1 MDLKQIERTLFG
13 DDTEQVN
20 KGIGYQ
26 PPQQPQLKIITSEEV
41 DSITDE
47 ASSLHGVPKQ
57 LIRAIIDNESDRT
70 PDGKYIASGKSR
82 VAGHPSSATGLMQL
96 IDSTAKS
103 MGVEDAT
110 DPKQNVMGGA
120 KYLRSLM
127 DRYNGDQ
134 EKALAAYFKGPKT
147 VDEWLKQNPDVK
159 QLPGDTGGTTVAD
172 YIGRVSKNIQKY
184 GGKLEVSST
193 SQLAPDD
200 INNPDYL
207 SKILFGE
214 IEPQQTKQVQPA
226 QPPIGQ
232 TQRSEPFSMPGGIQ
246 EQEKEG
252 IIPRL
257 AKAWGR
263 SVASLE
269 SGVGGALELTHIPG
283 VKNIGQAVS
292 EDAKAMRE
300 FYKVEDAGLVDQIA
314 EGVSSGLQFLVPGL
328 GVAKGAK
335 VVSMLGNTANAA
347 KIASWLGIG
356 TNAVLEAAVESGNSY
371 NALQEKGVDDKEA
384 TVRALGS
391 FGANL
396 ALITATNAVGG
407 MFGRNIDEVKK
418 TLPQLIKEGAK
429 KLPKEMLSEGFQESG
444 QEVIGTVTEKEELDA
459 KNIALAGGLGA
470 ITAGIMSPIGLIS
483 ENQQRKSAG
492 SETPSTIAEKT
503 QPQQFDIV
511 DEKGNVIPGAGR
523 NEPPPIADD
532 NPLIGAGRIQEPVV
546 SPTEKADVPSVQTV
560 PEEQPVDAV
569 PPAST
574 PEVKQEV
581 LPTEPTTPKEI
592 TATEEQLKSVKEKV
606 SGIEGI
612 EFQGSNPGIEG
623 KNKKTGESRFVPPTF
638 EFKDKVSGG
647 NFTLKEEDV
656 TPERINIIVEG
667 LRKNVKPEIEQKNP
681 AVEPVEVKPTEP
693 VSTKQETTEKP
704 VEIKAES
711 KPVKFSDWHK
721 EQEEKYGLTKNT
733 EVTYNVAGVEK
744 TGKFTG
750 FTKSK
755 TGEAKARISIK
766 TDTGYSI
773 ASVSPSTIKGIKT
786 YEPVLEKKPEDVK
799 KEVLSYDRP
808 PEVQKEVEQ
817 VNVIPTDAQKEAG
830 NYKKGHIKLSGMDIS
845 IENPAGSER
854 RGKSPEGKEWSSKI
868 NHDYGYIRGT
878 KGADAYRGNNTD
890 QLDVF
895 MNPGIKE
902 DESRD
907 VFIVNQKDPKTGKFD
922 EHKIMVGFTNKN
934 EAAKAYLSNYEK
946 GWKGMKSIVRMPMD
960 KFKEWAYSDQT
971 QYELKENESEQ
982 DIISKMAEPI
992 YKGGIEFQSRVG
1004 KVNEPE
1010 IRSSADRQAK
1020 QLYDD
1025 IQNKDI
1031 DKLTNRL
1038 PVLQNKASRKA
1049 FEIATGIML
1058 PKTVGGTTEAIR
1070 KFVGEEKYDKHFLDI
1085 AQAQA
1090 AKVEEA
1096 KAKEYN
1102 TERDKLLDS
1111 KVPGQQGS
1119 TYRSLID
1126 NHAKAGYS
1134 VKVDKVGIREVYK
1147 LVKAGEPVSTIL
1159 PKKMIGEYALEK
1171 MPKYVEPAKS
1181 EFDTLTDDLREI
1193 DKEIAKEKQFNK
1205 KVELNKKYLEIINK
1219 LKKLDTGKEMS
1230 NEKEDSKKT
1239 ETLLNTSEQRK
1250 PTEIPEA
1257 IPEYQKTTSSNLVDS
1272 YAEKLKTGE
1281 KIKNTRE
1288 ILDIAD
1294 KVYGG
1299 TIGEGKY
1306 GIRDAYD
1313 ALETAMNK
1321 HIEEKGLSENPKEAI
1336 ASLNEAIKILPTQTV
1351 RTEGQV
1357 EKQQFSTPPSEAYLA
1372 VKASGIKEGMSGLE
1386 PSAGDGNIATMMRIA
1401 NKGKGTIHV
1410 NEIDA
1415 RRRENLK
1422 ILGFDPTNHDAEYLH
1437 STLPD
1442 NIKPDVVV
1450 MNPPF
1455 SSTGGRLKSHDTG
1468 FGAEHV
1474 RQALLRLKEGGRLV
1488 AIVGNGMAFG
1498 KPKMA
1503 AWWNRIKKDYNV
1515 RANVGIS
1522 GKEYEK
1528 YGTGFDNN
1536 IIVIDKTG
1544 PTENIESAITGE
1556 GLTVEQGYD
1565 KLEPLMKEDVYG
1577 RIKGDVSE
1585 YGKTVDEEKPKGSV
1599 RGETADISGTPA
1611 VSGSGRGT
1619 DTKQGSRAKPKPVE
1633 DMGEPVG
1640 VGSESTGTVDTEG
1653 VQPGTGAEPVAETKQ
1668 GPAKTV
1674 LPESG
1679 SGDVGRPGRK
1689 QERVQLKKEV
1699 KSSIEEES
1707 GGVYAKYKVKKA
1719 VYKGAVPHPANI
1731 SESVTMASIEVPDVT
1746 YELAIPKSIITS
1758 GAISD
1763 AQLEAITYACQAHEQ
1778 RLPNG
1783 MRKEYLIGDGC
1794 VSGDTLIFNP
1804 ISGKSLSI
1812 KELYIKKE
1820 KHFVLSIT
1828 KNGLTPAIADSPF
1841 IKGVAELFKIILEDG
1856 KEIVVTNNH
1865 RFLTPNGWM
1874 RIVDGLT
1881 SGSFISSLDTGCNDS
1896 VVYPSVHVSD
1906 GEHLKKKPEDCL
1918 DHYCYDLRL
1927 CDEQLLSDQ
1936 DIFQGRSP
1944 QQDGALLRIQALL
1957 QKDDLDILQEYIHL
1971 SLLIS
1976 RHSKNSS
1983 YTEESLDLSSI
1994 LHLIGE
2000 ESFLSLAEK
2009 HKVSGRSLSEI
2020 VLPHLQ
2026 ALKEVLCLNSFSC
2039 NKNARWNRIV
2049 SIEFY
2054 KKEEYYD
2061 MYVPGV
2067 QNYVANDVINH
2078 NTGMGK
2084 ARTLLGIIYENSLRG
2099 KKKFV
2104 YITKSKG
2111 LVNQLKGDME
2121 AMGINIP
2128 VIPLE
2133 KYKKG
2138 DKIDASE
2145 GILFGTYSTVSG
2157 DFSSSKGR
2165 YNQVLE
2171 WFGKDTDSVFVFD
2184 ESHLMKNVSESYVPW
2199 GSEEDSVKQLSEGSQ
2214 RGQMGVQFKKDLPNA
2229 RFVNASAT
2237 AATEPVNLAYLTRL
2251 GLWGEGTPFKDFIA
2265 FLNTMR
2271 DGGVGAME
2279 LLARDMKANG
2289 LYLARSISYDGV
2301 NYDTLNHVLAKDE
2314 KMIYNDM
2321 ADFWSEILVKMED
2334 AAKNANMKK
2343 ESQRIM
2349 KQFYAAQQRFFL
2361 QLMMSF
2367 QVETMIKDADTKL
2380 KNGNSVVISL
2390 FNTNEQQTDKKVSE
2404 AINNGI
2410 DIDSMDFSPKDSMKQ
2425 MIENNFPIYQ
2435 YEEYND
2441 DDGAKRVR
2449 QVIDP
2454 NTGEPLINK
2463 ENLDMRQ
2470 KLIDKIEN
2478 FRTPENPIDRIVN
2491 HFGFEKVAEITG
2503 RKKRI
2508 VVVNGRKE
2516 YRDRATKGVAQKD
2529 INTHELKQ
2537 FMNGDK
2543 RVAII
2548 SGAAA
2553 TGFDLHASLK
2563 KKNQQRRVFYAL
2575 QLSWSADEQMQSFG
2589 RVHRTMQASA
2599 PEIVLVKTDIASQQ
2613 RLINTIQSRLASL
2626 GAISKGERESLS
2638 GGIFSIEDITD
2649 SYGTAAL
2656 GQTIRDLDQA
2666 DLIRMNAYNKEGNI
2680 KSAISQDVSGF
2691 LNRIMVLPIDK
2702 QNEAFAKFYSK
2713 YRDNVEHAKQ
2723 TGTFDTGVEKISGE
2737 NIRASGE
2744 PVVLNEDKSSG
2755 IKTELVTIDY
2765 EKKTNKELIQDRR
2778 EMTADLFETKNKVS
2792 QRGYLYRFWKMDDKV
2807 SIYGP
2812 RGSHAT
2818 ISRVDFMQ
2826 KYEKATKEEVE
2837 KSWKEEYDKIPDFE
2851 TVTTHLITGSIFPVY
2866 NKIFFDAKQGRKIKR
2881 ATLNDGRSLI
2891 GVEVSSTYIP
2901 KIKQNFGIGSNIYSA
2916 SPQELVDLV
2925 KSGSI
2930 IELDNGWKIS
2940 ERRVMGED
2948 RIEMDPGR
2956 SYVTAQQMEGLG
2968 LFNEIIAFSKR
2979 YFIPTDNEKSVSA
2992 MGNIIKQAKPVRDL
3006 AVKTEDA
3013 SAPIEMEPEKADYSA
3028 PLSPSPEPMPVK
3040 SIIETTKNAPHG
3052 KKVEYAVA
3060 SNKIGKQM
3068 VAKKTGRGL
3077 SFLDAKNKFY
3087 QKVVDLTWPISQIED
3102 QWADDVGADRK
3113 KIRTI
3118 DVAISKVRGAGG
3130 MAKQFIEDNM
3140 TSILNT
3146 VPGKIRSKVYTE
3158 LNKYLIAKRTVWLYE
3173 NKDSYIDAGISVE
3186 DARSLVE
3193 FVETGAHSY
3202 SEEINRIAPRM
3213 WEFNKK
3219 LLQVK
3224 KDHGVIDDELLSN
3237 LAEPYYVP
3245 FYRDVDENTKL
3256 NIPKGEKYTNIGK
3269 GIKRLQG
3276 STSGAGIIEPLQN
3289 MMQNS
3294 YETFVNAYRADVMN
3308 KIIDFAESSP
3318 ELGKMFEKVP
3328 PKWVK
3333 VGTIE
3338 YRGEVD
3344 MILRPKLKEFANK
3357 LGITVEEKPRV
3368 AGFVGGKMKKV
3379 LGKSAGNKIE
3389 LMIGATESQFSHELG
3404 HQLHKKYS
3412 KWVDPFIDGFVDELN
3427 EVADTRYLGL
3437 SVPASYVSYCRNR
3450 NEKFAEFVS
3459 MYITDRENLQTIAP
3473 NAFMEFETRIALDN
3487 NLRELIGFKPS
3498 NVSGMMTKEKNNW
3511 VQDWH
3516 VPQDREVVSVLRE
3529 GKIVSYRCPVEV
3541 ADAIK
3546 NIHPAMFPTW
3556 FRIFTLPM
3564 SILRKG
3570 AVTFNIGFIIPNS
3583 VRDNQESA
3591 FNAGTIPVYDFLI
3604 GLKEYITNGD
3614 MYKQYYRLG
3623 GGMDSVESGTR
3634 RFEKSVD
3641 DLKYG
3646 GKYGKFLDQ
3655 MYWKQAGVLKGTLET
3670 GWAVLTSPFDL
3681 ISKMGE
3687 ASEMASR
3694 IGTYRR
3700 AVVGMPEWLKWY
3712 NNEVHNADEAIHIA
3726 RQATVDFQ
3734 RFGSYGRTAN
3744 ELIPFI
3750 NAAIQGYD
3758 KMIRTAK
3765 DNPRRALLAA
3775 FLYVYGSMMAFW
3787 LWNKDK
3793 EGYKAVPLQD
3803 KINNFIIM
3811 NPDEK
3816 SWIKIPKGHIV
3827 KFIGNPVQFTM
3838 EKIYGTV
3845 LKSDAS
3851 IIKQV
3856 LSDVSPIDISSIPV
3870 SLRLIIEPIANYDLY
3885 WNREIEKP
3893 YHKAILQAG
3902 LRSDKKTA
3910 EAIKVIGKALNISP
3924 IMMQHEIEIVGA
3936 GTAKNILWLA
3946 DIAMGK
3952 IDAER
3957 FGLEKMPVTRSFY
3970 GKIGEWGTDIDSA
3983 IIMVNKELAKTRSFS
3998 IKKMVGYSG
4007 YTPEEIRKVSKANV
4021 EKIKLLYEKRS
4032 QLMKASEA
4040 IKHLRTTEE

>member
-1 MDLKQIERTLFG
+1 MDLKEIERTLFG

-26 PPQQPQLKIITSEEV
+26 PPQQPQQKIITSEEV
-41 DSITDE
+41 DSITEE

-96 IDSTAKS
+96 INSTAKA

-134 EKALAAYFKGPKT
+134 EKTLAAYFKGPKT
-147 VDEWLKQNPDVK
+147 VDDWLKQNPDVK

-172 YIGRVSKNIQKY
+172 YIGRVNKNIQKY
-184 GGKLEVSST
+184 GGKLEGSS
-193 SQLAPDD
+193 SPQLAADD

-207 SKILFGE
+207 AKILFGE
-214 IEPQQTKQVQPA
+214 VEPQQTQPS
-226 QPPIGQ
+226 QSPMGQ
-232 TQRSEPFSMPGGIQ
+232 TQRSEPISMPEGQPIQ
-246 EQEKEG
+246 QMGVPEQKKQLPFLGDLIELGKTVLRAPVTSIKGKVESIKGTTEG
-252 IIPRL
+252 SISQRDEDIRIL
-257 AKAWGR
+257 KAMK
-263 SVASLE
+263 E
-269 SGVGGALELTHIPG
+269 SGVTLRPDNPIVQRVVVETGEPQKFMGLSGQYDPDMIIAELESNKQREEKNLPTLQKIIDVSKKIESSGFLKKGEVQRLPG
-283 VKNIGQAVS
+283 VGGVAQDVTSALGQVASNIGLTAINPNLAAASMITMIDAGTLDKLEEKGVS
-292 EDAKAMRE
+292 E
-300 FYKVEDAGLVDQIA
+300 EDRAALGLLNAALQYPLEKLGLEKITKGIDFKSAAGSVIKRITTSMGA
-314 EGVSSGLQFLVPGL
+314 EGV
-328 GVAKGAK
+328 
-335 VVSMLGNTANAA
+335 T
-347 KIASWLGIG
+347 
-356 TNAVLEAAVESGNSY
+356 E
-371 NALQEKGVDDKEA
+371 ALQEIPDYLITEFWTKNKDKD
-384 TVRALGS
+384 
-391 FGANL
+391 NL
-396 ALITATNAVGG
+396 EKFDALIASIPEMAKQAGYSGAIGAVTGG
-407 MFGRNIDEVKK
+407 MATG
-418 TLPQLIKEGAK
+418 
-429 KLPKEMLSEGFQESG
+429 
-444 QEVIGTVTEKEELDA
+444 
-459 KNIALAGGLGA
+459 
-470 ITAGIMSPIGLIS
+470 AGIGIQKLMGRDIAP
-483 ENQQRKSAG
+483 EEQQ
-492 SETPSTIAEKT
+492 TPSTIAEQT

-511 DEKGNVIPGAGR
+511 DEKGNVVPGAGR
-523 NEPPPIADD
+523 NEPPPIASD
-532 NPLIGAGRIQEPVV
+532 NPLIGAGRAQQLDVQQEPTSDIPVALNNAQDQPVYSELPNNKPVLSSIVKKNEEDVKERTSALNYAKELLNINSVDEFLSLSEEEQAAKFNKLDDAATPKNEKAKAALLEFTRVLDLKEAELEKNKIASKKEVIEKESAEIDYKGRVVTFKGKDKKYKGKDVTKDFIGEIEGSTKDGKYVYINVNGTNHTVPIKKISEIDGLEGVPEKIIINKGIPVVSPTEPVV
-546 SPTEKADVPSVQTV
+546 SPTEPS
-560 PEEQPVDAV
+560 
-569 PPAST
+569 
-574 PEVKQEV
+574 
-581 LPTEPTTPKEI
+581 TPKEI
-592 TATEEQLKSVKEKV
+592 ITTEEQLKSVKEKV
-606 SGIEGI
+606 SGIEDI
-612 EFQGSNPGIEG
+612 EFQGSNPSIEG
-623 KNKKTGESRFVPPTF
+623 KNKKTGEKRFVPPTF

-656 TPERINIIVEG
+656 TPERINTIVEG
-667 LRKNVKPEIEQKNP
+667 LRKNVKPEIEQKKS
-681 AVEPVEVKPTEP
+681 AVEPVEVKLTEQASSKP
-693 VSTKQETTEKP
+693 ETIEKP
-704 VEIKAES
+704 VETKSEN

-721 EQEEKYGLTKNT
+721 EQEDKYGLTKNT

-755 TGEAKARISIK
+755 TGDAKARISIK
-766 TDTGYSI
+766 TDTGYAI

-786 YEPVLEKKPEDVK
+786 AEPVLEQKPEEIK

-817 VNVIPTDAQKEAG
+817 VNVVPTDAQKEAG
-830 NYKKGHIKLSGMDIS
+830 NYKKGHIKLSGMDVS

-854 RGKSPEGKEWSSKI
+854 SGKSPEGKEWTSKI

-922 EHKIMVGFTNKN
+922 EHKAMIGFTNKN

-971 QYELKENESEQ
+971 QFELK
-982 DIISKMAEPI
+982 P
-992 YKGGIEFQSRVG
+992 
-1004 KVNEPE
+1004 
-1010 IRSSADRQAK
+1010 
-1020 QLYDD
+1020 
-1025 IQNKDI
+1025 
-1031 DKLTNRL
+1031 
-1038 PVLQNKASRKA
+1038 
-1049 FEIATGIML
+1049 
-1058 PKTVGGTTEAIR
+1058 
-1070 KFVGEEKYDKHFLDI
+1070 
-1085 AQAQA
+1085 
-1090 AKVEEA
+1090 
-1096 KAKEYN
+1096 
-1102 TERDKLLDS
+1102 
-1111 KVPGQQGS
+1111 
-1119 TYRSLID
+1119 
-1126 NHAKAGYS
+1126 
-1134 VKVDKVGIREVYK
+1134 
-1147 LVKAGEPVSTIL
+1147 
-1159 PKKMIGEYALEK
+1159 
-1171 MPKYVEPAKS
+1171 
-1181 EFDTLTDDLREI
+1181 
-1193 DKEIAKEKQFNK
+1193 
-1205 KVELNKKYLEIINK
+1205 
-1219 LKKLDTGKEMS
+1219 TGKEMS

-1257 IPEYQKTTSSNLVDS
+1257 IPESQKTTSSNLVDS
-1272 YAEKLKTGE
+1272 YTEKLKTGE

-1321 HIEEKGLSENPKEAI
+1321 HIEEKGLSDNPKEAI

-1351 RTEGQV
+1351 RTEDQV

-1410 NEIDA
+1410 NEIDS

-1422 ILGFDPTNHDAEYLH
+1422 ILGFNPTNHDAEYLH

-1498 KPKMA
+1498 KPKMS
-1503 AWWNRIKKDYNV
+1503 AWWNRIKKEYNV
-1515 RANVGIS
+1515 RANIGIS

-1544 PTENIESAITGE
+1544 PTENIESAITGD

-1577 RIKGDVSE
+1577 RIKGNVSE
-1585 YGKTVDEEKPKGSV
+1585 PGKTVDEEKPKGSV
-1599 RGETADISGTPA
+1599 RGETADIAGTSTI
-1611 VSGSGRGT
+1611 SGSGRGV
-1619 DTKQGSRAKPKPVE
+1619 DTKQGSRAKPKPME
-1633 DMGEPVG
+1633 NMGEPVS
-1640 VGSESTGTVDTEG
+1640 VGSETTGTVNIESAQTGTDT
-1653 VQPGTGAEPVAETKQ
+1653 GTVTENEQ
-1668 GPAKTV
+1668 GPVETI

-1679 SGDVGRPGRK
+1679 SGDVGRPERK

-1746 YELAIPKSIITS
+1746 YELAIPKNLITS

-1783 MRKEYLIGDGC
+1783 MRKEYLIGDG
-1794 VSGDTLIFNP
+1794 
-1804 ISGKSLSI
+1804 
-1812 KELYIKKE
+1812 
-1820 KHFVLSIT
+1820 
-1828 KNGLTPAIADSPF
+1828 
-1841 IKGVAELFKIILEDG
+1841 
-1856 KEIVVTNNH
+1856 
-1865 RFLTPNGWM
+1865 
-1874 RIVDGLT
+1874 
-1881 SGSFISSLDTGCNDS
+1881 
-1896 VVYPSVHVSD
+1896 
-1906 GEHLKKKPEDCL
+1906 
-1918 DHYCYDLRL
+1918 
-1927 CDEQLLSDQ
+1927 
-1936 DIFQGRSP
+1936 
-1944 QQDGALLRIQALL
+1944 
-1957 QKDDLDILQEYIHL
+1957 
-1971 SLLIS
+1971 
-1976 RHSKNSS
+1976 
-1983 YTEESLDLSSI
+1983 
-1994 LHLIGE
+1994 
-2000 ESFLSLAEK
+2000 
-2009 HKVSGRSLSEI
+2009 
-2020 VLPHLQ
+2020 
-2026 ALKEVLCLNSFSC
+2026 
-2039 NKNARWNRIV
+2039 
-2049 SIEFY
+2049 
-2054 KKEEYYD
+2054 
-2061 MYVPGV
+2061 
-2067 QNYVANDVINH
+2067 
-2078 NTGMGK
+2078 TGMGK

-2165 YNQVLE
+2165 YNQVLD

-2199 GSEEDSVKQLSEGSQ
+2199 GSDDDAVKQLSEGSQ

-2321 ADFWSEILVKMED
+2321 ADFWSEILVKMEE

-2380 KNGNSVVISL
+2380 KNGNSIVISL

-2441 DDGAKRVR
+2441 EDGAKRVR

-2516 YRDRATKGVAQKD
+2516 YRDRAIKGVAQKD

-2666 DLIRMNAYNKEGNI
+2666 DLIRMNAYDKEGNI

-2702 QNEAFAKFYSK
+2702 QNEAFAKFYAK

-2737 NIRASGE
+2737 NIRSSGE
-2744 PVVLNEDKSSG
+2744 PIVLNSDKSSG
-2755 IKTELVTIDY
+2755 IKTELVTIEY

-2818 ISRVDFMQ
+2818 ISRADFMQ
-2826 KYEKATKEEVE
+2826 KYEKATKDEVE

-2881 ATLNDGRSLI
+2881 ATLNDGSSLI

-2901 KIKQNFGIGSNIYSA
+2901 KIKQNFGIGSDIYTA
-2916 SPQELVDLV
+2916 GPQELVDLI

-2948 RIEMDPGR
+2948 RIELDPGR

-2979 YFIPTDNEKSVSA
+2979 YFIPTDNEKSISA
-2992 MGNIIKQAKPVRDL
+2992 MGNILKQAKSVRDL
-3006 AVKTEDA
+3006 AAKTEDA

-3040 SIIETTKNAPHG
+3040 NIIETTKNAPHG

-3060 SNKIGKQM
+3060 SNRIGKQM

-3087 QKVVDLTWPISQIED
+3087 QKIVDLTWPISQIED
-3102 QWADDVGADRK
+3102 QWADDIGADRK

-3118 DVAISKVRGAGG
+3118 DIAISKVRGAGG
-3130 MAKQFIEDNM
+3130 IAKQFIEDNL
-3140 TSILNT
+3140 TNILDS
-3146 VPGKIRSKVYTE
+3146 VPGKIRSKIYTE

-3186 DARSLVE
+3186 DARTVVE

-3202 SEEINRIAPRM
+3202 SEEINRIAPKM

-3224 KDHGVIDDELLSN
+3224 RDHGVIDDELLGN
-3237 LAEPYYVP
+3237 LIEPYYVP

-3269 GIKRLQG
+3269 GIKRIDG
-3276 STSGAGIIEPLQN
+3276 TTSGAGIIEPLQN

-3498 NVSGMMTKEKNNW
+3498 NVSGMMTKEKDNW

-3529 GKIVSYRCPVEV
+3529 GKIVSYRCPEEV

-3546 NIHPAMFPTW
+3546 NMHPAMFPTW

-3570 AVTFNIGFIIPNS
+3570 AVTLNIGFIIPNS

-3604 GLKEYITNGD
+3604 GLKEYLTNGD

-3634 RFEKSVD
+3634 RFDKSVD

-3646 GKYGKFLDQ
+3646 SKYGKFLDQ
-3655 MYWKQAGVLKGTLET
+3655 TYWNQAGVLKGTLET

-3758 KMIRTAK
+3758 KMIRTIK
-3765 DNPRRALLAA
+3765 DDPRRALLAA
-3775 FLYVYGSMMAFW
+3775 FLYIFGPMMAFW

-3793 EGYKAVPLQD
+3793 DGYKAVPLQD

-3827 KFIGNPVQFTM
+3827 KFIGNPVQITM

-3910 EAIKVIGKALNISP
+3910 EAIKIIGKALNISP

-3946 DIAMGK
+3946 DMAMGK
-3952 IDAER
+3952 IDPAR
-3957 FGLEKMPVTRSFY
+3957 FGLEKMPVTKSFY

-3998 IKKMVGYSG
+3998 IKKMIGYSG
-4007 YTPEEIRKVSKANV
+4007 YTPEEVRKISKANV
-4021 EKIKLLYEKRS
+4021 EKIKLLYEKRN